1 MKFRY
6 RAFFLTLIL
15 LIPEIVFAHGPI
27 KGIGNFYN
35 GVLHPVF
42 VPSQLLLLS
51 VLGLLIGQKGIDK
64 NLLSLATFAFGTFFG
79 LTLAWFSFAVE
90 MEAFLLGG
98 ALTLGLLVAL
108 DFKFNPTWLSLI
120 AFFTGLAI
128 GMDSTQE
135 TLAGREKVATLFG
148 TGVGLYLLQLYPMG
162 LADYFNNKPWQRI
175 GIRIIGSWIAAI
187 AFLVLALAISPYA
200 QAFEPAPALK
210 SVLLDV
216 RDVEPGILTG
226 R

>member
-1 MKFRY
+1 MKFLY
-6 RAFFLTLIL
+6 RAFFFSSIL
-15 LIPEIVFAHGPI
+15 LVPEIVFAHGPI

-42 VPSQLLLLS
+42 VPAHLLLLS
-51 VLGLLIGQKGIDK
+51 VLGLFIGQKGIEK

-79 LTLAWFSFAVE
+79 LTLAWFSFDGE
-90 MEAFLLGG
+90 MEVFLLGS
-98 ALTLGLLVAL
+98 ALILGLLVAL
-108 DFKFNPTWLSLI
+108 EFKLTPTWLSLI

-135 TLAGREKVATLFG
+135 TLAGREKVATLLG

-175 GIRIIGSWIAAI
+175 GIRVLGSWIAAI
-187 AFLVLALAISPYA
+187 AFLVLALAISPNA
-200 QAFEPAPALK
+200 QAF
-210 SVLLDV
+210 D
-216 RDVEPGILTG
+216 RF
-226 R
+226 